1 MRRLLFAAVLAAIPA
16 AAAPALAQPADW
28 GVTRDPFDKQVIARY
43 KAILA
48 QSPHDASALAKLLE
62 MYRRYRTVDLLKE
75 EYQKVLDKKADDWS
89 ALVVLGRLMHSTGDD
104 QRARDLW
111 AKAAAAKP
119 DDAETWIGLGE
130 LDKGAGHNK
139 DALDDYNKALAH
151 ATGKDM
157 KKKALRSLADLAL
170 ATGDND
176 GANNYFKQ
184 FLDLDPTNAQLW
196 IERGDAML
204 AAGKRDIALESYAA
218 AEKLLG
224 SDPPRRV
231 EVVARRG
238 QALEGLGKDDDAVA
252 EYKRAIKL
260 APKGYYLETEL
271 TNRIIDIYRR
281 KQALPALLAEYEKEW
296 PEGARGHFEWDT
308 LGKLYEETGAQD
320 KAIAALKKAVA
331 KEPTELE
338 TQRRLIQLLEN
349 SGRDDE
355 ALAQYEVVVR
365 VAPGEARFQLELA
378 ERYWRRNDE
387 KKALEVLQRLEQRF
401 PQDPSVLG
409 AIADLYTRYNKD
421 DLAIAEYERLA
432 KLEPDDISHLV
443 TLGEQYYQ
451 KQDKARAMAT
461 WKRIIANGK
470 ATSYAKLGEVL
481 AEHGQQYYTEAEKNY
496 QKAVELDPKNPEF
509 YKGRASL
516 FEVKKEYDK
525 SLADWKI
532 VMSLLGTKPS
542 DRLARRDARRHL
554 VTVMFKA
561 GKDASSSAD
570 WRRDFAKAP
579 TVGADKKPVY
589 DPIAIEAGYYL
600 VEYFSRPGH
609 TQAGEPRATLEKL
622 VAMVPD
628 DQDLVLDLVK
638 AYRTGT
644 PRKYDEAVA
653 LLLKLAK
660 DVPSREREVFKLIS
674 EIKSDGRK
682 DAESIEWQ
690 QKAVAKSPND
700 PTAYEGLGERYAE
713 MQRFPEAIAAY
724 ERTVQLDPRDSKA
737 AFALAQLYVQTG
749 TPMKATE
756 LYRNVLRNETNED
769 VLARAADQAIDLEEM
784 TGTLGELEK
793 VLSPLSFMMA
803 HKPVYRH
810 KLVQLY
816 QRYVPLL
823 ASRLRHGND
832 EVKKAAR
839 AELERVSAHGLRPLL
854 EALRDAQ
861 DLAQQ
866 RIAVEVLG
874 YLGNK
879 DAAPPLVHMARQEPT
894 KEQRR
899 IGTLAETL
907 DRDVRVDAL
916 VAAGRLGD
924 PGVIEDVLP
933 LMTHTEGALRE
944 AATFTI
950 GRSADRRAVAP
961 LVKALADRQASVQ
974 VLACM
979 GLAQIDDPRVAAA
992 VIGVVKDSTRLDAV
1006 RAACVYAIG
1015 ARRIASAAPVLL
1027 AALDDNRGETQR
1039 LAAWSLGE
1047 LGTTSALGPLLRAY
1061 FARAGQPSD
1070 ELVWAIARVSGGGLA
1085 PAPLGDLGD
1094 YPIHAGKFDKDAA
1107 VAALPG
1113 TLPHAA
1119 AVGKLVTDHAADIS
1133 AGLVQALGEHRD
1145 VVVSVLADLDANPD
1159 RIALGALTPPGSDA
1173 KTAAALA
1180 AIAQAIAPA
1189 VIGHVADDDPKVR
1202 ALAISVAAKLDAPAV
1217 GAAITKALGDPA
1229 EQVRAS
1235 AMAAIAV
1242 VAHRRGTAP
1251 PELVSALV
1259 KTLASAGWEDRRAAA
1274 LSLGRLGP
1282 GGDVDALVKA
1292 ASDAS
1297 SFVREAV
1304 AIALGQTGGA
1314 KAIAALGQL
1323 SHDDVAQV
1331 QEAATRSLAQLKH

>member
-1 MRRLLFAAVLAAIPA
+1 MRRLLFAAAVAVVSAAVPA
-16 AAAPALAQPADW
+16 HAQPADW
-28 GVTRDPFDKQVIARY
+28 GVTRDPFDKNVIARY

-48 QSPHDASALAKLLE
+48 KSPHDASALAKLLE
-62 MYRRYRTVDLLKE
+62 MYRRYRTVDLLKD
-75 EYQKVLDKKADDWS
+75 EYQKQLDKKADDWS
-89 ALVVLGRLMHSTGDD
+89 ALVVLGRLMHTTGDD

-111 AKAAAAKP
+111 AKAIAVKD
-119 DDAETWIGLGE
+119 DDAETWINIGE
-130 LDKGAGHNK
+130 LDKGAGHAK
-139 DALDDYNKALAH
+139 DARADYDKALAH
-151 ATGKDM
+151 AAGNEM
-157 KKKALRSLADLAL
+157 KKKALRALADLAL

-176 GANNYFKQ
+176 GANAYFKQ
-184 FLDLDPTNAQLW
+184 FLDLDPNNAQLW

-204 AAGKRDIALESYAA
+204 AAGKRDVALESYAA

-260 APKGYYLETEL
+260 APKGYYLEVEL
-271 TNRIIDIYRR
+271 TGRIIDIYRR
-281 KQALPALLAEYEKEW
+281 KQALPALLAEYEKTW
-296 PEGARGHFEWDT
+296 PEGSRGHFEWDT

-331 KEPTELE
+331 KAPYELE

-365 VAPGEARFQLELA
+365 TAPGEARFQLELA
-378 ERYWRRNDE
+378 DRYWRRNDE
-387 KKALEVLQRLEQRF
+387 KKALDTLARLEQRF

-409 AIADLYTRYNKD
+409 AIADLYTRYNKE
-421 DLAIAEYERLA
+421 DLAIAEFERLA

-443 TLGEQYYQ
+443 TLGEQYFQ
-451 KQDKARAMAT
+451 KGDKARAMAT

-470 ATSYAKLGEVL
+470 APSYAKLGEVL
-481 AEHGQQYYTEAEKNY
+481 AEHGPSYYTEAEKNF
-496 QKAVELDPKNPEF
+496 QKAIELDPKNPEL
-509 YKGRASL
+509 YKGRAGL
-516 FEVKKEYDK
+516 FEAQKKNDK
-525 SLADWKI
+525 ALDDWKI

-561 GKDASSSAD
+561 GKEGASVAD
-570 WRRDFAKAP
+570 WTRDFSKPP
-579 TVGADKKPVY
+579 TLGADKKPVF
-589 DPIAIEAGYYL
+589 DPMAAEAGYFL
-600 VEYFSRPGH
+600 VEYWSRPGRVK
-609 TQAGEPRATLEKL
+609 QGEPRATLEKL

-638 AYRTGT
+638 SYRTGS

-660 DVPSREREVFKLIS
+660 DVPSREREVYKLIS

-749 TPMKATE
+749 TPMKASE
-756 LYRNVLRNETNED
+756 LYRNVLRNETNDD
-769 VLARAADQAIDLEEM
+769 VIQRAGDQAIDLEEM

-803 HKPVYRH
+803 HKSVYRQE
-810 KLVQLY
+810 LVRLY
-816 QRYVPLL
+816 FRYVPLL
-823 ASRLRHGND
+823 AERIHHGND

-839 AELERVSAHGLRPLL
+839 VELDRVSAHGLRPLL
-854 EALRDAQ
+854 EALRDEK
-861 DLAQQ
+861 DVGQQ

-879 DAAPPLVHMARQEPT
+879 GAAPPLVHMARQEPN
-894 KEQRR
+894 KDQRR

-907 DRDVRVDAL
+907 DRDIRVDAL

-924 PGVIEDVLP
+924 PGVIDEVLP
-933 LMTHTEGALRE
+933 LMEHQEIALRE

-950 GRSADRRAVAP
+950 GRSGDRRAVAP
-961 LVKALADRQASVQ
+961 LVKALTDRQTSVQ
-974 VLACM
+974 VLACL
-979 GLAQIDDPRVAAA
+979 GLAQIDDPRVAPA
-992 VIGVVKDSTRLDAV
+992 VIGVVKDATRLDSV
-1006 RAACVYAIG
+1006 RAACAYAIG
-1015 ARRIASAAPVLL
+1015 VRRIASASPVLL

-1039 LAAWSLGE
+1039 LAAWALGE
-1047 LGTTSALGPLLRAY
+1047 LGSAPALGPLLRAY
-1061 FARAGQPSD
+1061 FARAGQSAD
-1070 ELVWAIARVSGGGLA
+1070 ELVWAIARASGAGLA
-1085 PAPLGDLGD
+1085 PVPISDLGD
-1094 YPIHAGKFDKDAA
+1094 YPLHAGKFDKDAA
-1107 VAALPG
+1107 VATLPG
-1113 TLPHAA
+1113 SLPHAP
-1119 AVGKLVTDHAADIS
+1119 AVGKLVADHATDI
-1133 AGLVQALGEHRD
+1133 AGGLVLALGEHRD
-1145 VVVSVLADLDANPD
+1145 VVVSVLADLDAMPD
-1159 RIALGALTPPGSDA
+1159 HLALGALTPPGNDA
-1173 KTAAALA
+1173 KTTAALA
-1180 AIAQAIAPA
+1180 AIAQTIAPA
-1189 VIGHVADDDPKVR
+1189 VAAHLGDDDPKVR
-1202 ALAISVAAKLDAPAV
+1202 ALAISVTAKLDTPATT
-1217 GAAITKALGDPA
+1217 AAVAKALTDPA
-1229 EQVRAS
+1229 AQVRA
-1235 AMAAIAV
+1235 AGMTAIAV
-1242 VAHRRGTAP
+1242 IAHRHGNAP
-1251 PELVSALV
+1251 PELVGALV
-1259 KTLASAGWEDRRAAA
+1259 KTLGSAGWEDRRAAA
-1274 LSLGRLGP
+1274 FALGRLGP
-1282 GGDVDALVKA
+1282 AGNVDALVKA

-1304 AIALGQTGGA
+1304 AIALGQVGGP
-1314 KAIAALGQL
+1314 KAAAALAQL
-1323 SHDDVAQV
+1323 NHDDVPQV
-1331 QEAATRSLAQLKH
+1331 QEAAARSLAQLKN